1 MCGGVTE
8 GGSGLRVVCRFPP
21 ALRVLHRSKH
31 DSFNMH
37 VGGVLGYG
45 SGVPYLEAVMA
56 SPLGIEHHNNVCLGL
71 GSRGIEGLI
80 SQCCGGYPQ
89 WLSWGWGQEAG
100 QALGLSPKGC
110 RMWGWPQVSMQISL
124 TLRVLHSS
132 KCYRFLLGRKWS
144 LGVWLRGP
152 KSRGLGVRPLGTEAR
167 K

>member
-1 MCGGVTE
+1 MGVTE
-8 GGSGLRVVCRFPP
+8 GGSGLGVVCRFPL

-31 DSFNMH
+31 DGFNMH

-45 SGVPYLEAVMA
+45 SGIPYLGAVMA

-80 SQCCGGYPQ
+80 SQVLWWVPSMAELGVG
-89 WLSWGWGQEAG
+89 SEAG
-100 QALGLSPKGC
+100 QAPGLSPKGC

-132 KCYRFLLGRKWS
+132 KCSWVGSGVLGCD
-144 LGVWLRGP
+144 
-152 KSRGLGVRPLGTEAR
+152 
-167 K
+167 